1 MNTPSRQALKIVSI
15 WTLQRRDF
23 GKDGHDYVIIA
34 DRKTPITLFVDERT
48 DAKTGRTVYS
58 IEYSQASIAM
68 DLEEAQE
75 FLFQAKRALYAAGV
89 FQREINELEG
99 IVNPVI

>member
-1 MNTPSRQALKIVSI
+1 M
-15 WTLQRRDF
+15 
-23 GKDGHDYVIIA
+23 
-34 DRKTPITLFVDERT
+34 
-48 DAKTGRTVYS
+48 YS

-89 FQREINELEG
+89 FQREINDREG